1 MKTFTKYLLI
11 ILSIIL
17 ASCSD
22 NRQSE
27 RLFTHFLNR
36 HVERI
41 KPINKKYYEA
51 VWATYSG
58 KSSFSDL
65 FDEARI
71 ADSLYKKAGEPVEF
85 YQGLLNSV
93 YDNSSE
99 FELLLKIKQSGLIQ
113 DPLLKRQFVN
123 VFRKY
128 IMTKNDWRE
137 SDNKRAELYEQF
149 FELKR
154 TESAFWD
161 SVKYAKNVDPNR
173 EWIQRFAVLTDE
185 FRNMVI
191 AMNHDAQRL
200 GYDNY
205 YQSVMD
211 FNGVDYNSLD
221 EICEIVEKE
230 TYNDYRKLLV
240 ISNLEICK
248 EYGIQP
254 YQIRPQHYKHSIREM
269 MIPNSWQKEYTQE
282 EVIDILKN
290 YFALGDYELD
300 DILKN
305 SDLWYA
311 DGKIGQSFFISI
323 DLEKKDNR
331 VYADIKPNTIG
342 VYTLLHEFGHAL
354 HYKYVDKN
362 VPYMIREPHQIT
374 SEGLAIYFNNKL
386 YISPVLKNMMGINEM
401 PQSKYFQYFSC
412 PSTLIYLRKLVRNIQ
427 FEKSIF
433 ENPSQDYNQL
443 WWDLTKK
450 YMLYNHVADADRL
463 PEWISNQHIINASGI
478 HVFYLYAFA
487 FAAQLEH
494 YYPDDKIAEIKSQI
508 MKYGDSMDWNK
519 ILEQAT
525 GEPLNLNYLF
535 NSYKWKNKQEI
546 PISFDVKTPSGLS
559 NLELKMF
566 KALVDRELYTISS

>member
-1 MKTFTKYLLI
+1 MKTLLKYFLI
-11 ILSIIL
+11 IIAIVL

-22 NRQSE
+22 TRQSE
-27 RLFTHFLNR
+27 RLFAHFLNR

-41 KPINKKYYEA
+41 KPINRKYSEA

-65 FDEARI
+65 YDEARI

-85 YQGLLNSV
+85 YQGLMNSV

-99 FELLLKIKQSGLIQ
+99 FELLLKIKQSGLIK

-128 IMTKNDWRE
+128 IMTQNDWKE
-137 SDNKRAELYEQF
+137 SDKKKVKLYEQF
-149 FELKR
+149 FELKKS
-154 TESAFWD
+154 ESTFWD
-161 SVKYAKNVDPNR
+161 SLKYSKNTDPSR
-173 EWIQRFAVLTDE
+173 EWIERFANLTDE
-185 FRNMVI
+185 FRSMII

-200 GYDNY
+200 GYSNY

-221 EICEIVEKE
+221 KICDIVEKE
-230 TYNDYRKLLV
+230 TNNDYRKLMV

-248 EYGIQP
+248 EYKIKP
-254 YQIRPQHYKHSIREM
+254 YQIRPQHYQHSINEM
-269 MIPNSWQKEYTQE
+269 MVPASWQKKYDQDK
-282 EVIDILKN
+282 VIDILKK
-290 YFALGDYELD
+290 YYALGNYELD
-300 DILKN
+300 DILVN

-311 DGKIGQSFFISI
+311 EGKINQSFSISI
-323 DLEKKDNR
+323 NPDENDYR
-331 VYADIKPNTIG
+331 VYADIKPNTLGI
-342 VYTLLHEFGHAL
+342 YILLHEFGHTL
-354 HYKYVDKN
+354 HYKYIDKS
-362 VPYMIREPHQIT
+362 VPYMIREPHEIT
-374 SEGLAIYFNNKL
+374 AEAVAIYFNNKL
-386 YISPVLKNMMGINEM
+386 YNSKVLQNMMGINQM
-401 PQSKYFQYFSC
+401 PESSYYKYFSC
-412 PSTLIYLRKLVRNIQ
+412 PSTLIYLRKLIRNIQ

-443 WWDLTKK
+443 WWALTQR
-450 YMLYNHVADADRL
+450 YMLYDHVADTDRL

-487 FAAQLEH
+487 FAAQLEA
-494 YYPDDKIAEIKSQI
+494 YYPDANIAKIKSQI
-508 MKYGDSMDWNK
+508 MKYGDSMEWNK

-535 NSYKWKNKQEI
+535 NSYKSTDKSEK
-546 PISFDVKTPSGLS
+546 PISFDIKSPSGLS
-559 NLELKMF
+559 SIEKRMYE
-566 KALVDRELYTISS
+566 AIIDRGLFTIRS